1 MNKENANKRYK
12 NKKIVIIG
20 IAVVLLISLVVVY
33 VKKYEKLVNKSYVG
47 TYQLHE
53 VGGFYLGKGNNDN
66 DKMEYVFQVEPID
79 GSKTLS
85 DNVDVTEGVTIIE
98 SYTEGEKE
106 SILKIANKSIAKKSM
121 DLFKNNLGKNDTVS
135 VFAASYKNLSGKV
148 NTKYEYEILIN
159 KSDIKD
165 FDD

>member
-1 MNKENANKRYK
+1 MNRENINRKYK

-20 IAVVLLISLVVVY
+20 MVVVLLIYLVTVY
-33 VKKYEKLVNKSYVG
+33 VKKYEKLVSKSYVG
-47 TYQLHE
+47 TYQLHKID
-53 VGGFYLGKGNNDN
+53 GFYLGKGNNDD

-85 DNVDVTEGVTIIE
+85 NNIDVTEGVTMVE

-106 SILKIANKSIAKKSM
+106 SILKIANKSISKKSM
-121 DLFKNNLGKNDTVS
+121 DTFKNNLGKNDTVS
-135 VFAASYKNLSGKV
+135 VFAASYKNWSGKV
-148 NTKYEYEILIN
+148 DTKYEYEILIN

>member
-1 MNKENANKRYK
+1 MNEKNNNKKYK

-20 IAVVLLISLVVVY
+20 MIVMALIFLLGTYI
-33 VKKYEKLVNKSYVG
+33 KKYKKIVSKSYVG
-47 TYQLHE
+47 TYQLHK
-53 VGGFYLGKGNNDN
+53 VDGYYLGKGTNDA

-85 DNVDVTEGVTIIE
+85 DNVDVTEGVTIKE
-98 SYTEGEKE
+98 SYTNEEKQA
-106 SILKIANKSIAKKSM
+106 ILKISNKLISKKSI
-121 DLFKNNLGKNDTVS
+121 DIFKNNLGKNDTVS
-135 VFAASYKNLSGKV
+135 ILAASYKNWSGKV
-148 NTKYEYEILIN
+148 DTKYEYEILIN

>member
-1 MNKENANKRYK
+1 MNRENINKIYK
-12 NKKIVIIG
+12 NKRIVIIG
-20 IAVVLLISLVVVY
+20 IAAVLLISLVVVY
-33 VKKYEKLVNKSYVG
+33 VKSYEKLVSKSYVG
-47 TYQLHE
+47 TYQLHK
-53 VGGFYLGKGNNDN
+53 VDGYYLGKGTNDD

-98 SYTEGEKE
+98 SYTDGEKE

-121 DLFKNNLGKNDTVS
+121 DAFKNNLGKNDTVS
-135 VFAASYKNLSGKV
+135 VFAASYKNWSGKV